1 MDPRRA
7 PGQALA
13 LLLLLFSFGIASFAT
28 PMKPDMGQILRRAAE
43 PETHY
48 PVARVGWNGSEV
60 EAKPFNPVYESMMY
74 AVSPEALRDRFL
86 RIALPSPAVLLSVFG
101 VILLLRMMRRERERS
116 NPRFD
121 NVVVMPTRTGAA
133 REAA

>member
-1 MDPRRA
+1 
-7 PGQALA
+7 
-13 LLLLLFSFGIASFAT
+13 
-28 PMKPDMGQILRRAAE
+28 MKPDVGQMLRRAAE

-48 PVARVGWNGSEV
+48 PVARVGWNGSEA

-101 VILLLRMMRRERERS
+101 VILLLRMMRRERERATQ
-116 NPRFD
+116 PHA
-121 NVVVMPTRTGAA
+121 NVIVMPARHSKGV